1 MTRLA
6 RSIARV
12 LAGGL
17 LLGGSSRAQ
26 SPPQAHP
33 AAMVLARDVR
43 NGWGVCGGPGI
54 DASIDRYAAMLNRI
68 GTRDI
73 RAQLVMGGRSSALRW
88 RDLRLAME
96 RAAMSSPTPRFTALV
111 SAYLN
116 DLATTWLSQREA
128 LLDVAGTGM
137 LRAIEGPNEMN
148 NRIAGNGA
156 HGPDDVAD
164 KTDASRYP
172 ANYLA
177 WARAMHDFGQSNAGA
192 LRGVSIVA
200 PSIASG
206 LPADYARLPNVSSFV
221 AAGNVHFYAGG
232 GRQPNFSMSPNP
244 AVGSFDN
251 ILAWAKSA
259 EVPGGTVWMTE
270 TGASTSGNYA
280 RDGVSQAKYI
290 ANQMFD
296 YFAAGGRRM
305 FLYNLVDSSD
315 GSNDAEAN
323 FGLFHHDGSPKPA
336 ALMLEALKDLVS
348 LNRYDDPRN
357 VNDTAPFQPGFQ
369 AKNLTVSWPGAPA
382 GLSPHVLV
390 MAKSDRS
397 SIIAVYD
404 ESPIDDGNGHSLTPP
419 ASQVTLDFG
428 SEQVFSVHDPLG
440 RTPLVGTTPGGGR
453 FSRAVTLTL
462 ETRGYPL
469 LVELKPPS

>member
-1 MTRLA
+1 ML
-6 RSIARV
+6 V
-12 LAGGL
+12 CGM
-17 LLGGSSRAQ
+17 LLGQPSGAQ
-26 SPPQAHP
+26 SMPQPRP

-54 DASIDRYAAMLNRI
+54 DASIDTYAAMLNRI

-73 RAQLVMGGRSSALRW
+73 RAQLVINGRSSALRW
-88 RDLRLAME
+88 RELRLAME
-96 RAAMSSPTPRFTALV
+96 RTGMSSPMPRFTALV

-156 HGPDDVAD
+156 HGPDDSAD
-164 KTDASRYP
+164 RTDASRYP

-177 WARAMHDFGQSNAGA
+177 WARAMHDFKQSNAA
-192 LRGVSIVA
+192 PLRGVSVVA

-206 LPADYARLPNVSSFV
+206 LPADYARLPNVSGLV

-232 GRQPNFSMSPNP
+232 GRQPDFSIPPNP

-251 ILAWAKSA
+251 ILAWARSA
-259 EVPGGTVWMTE
+259 EVPSGTVWLTE

-305 FLYNLVDSSD
+305 FLYNLLDSSD
-315 GSNDAEAN
+315 ASDDAEAN
-323 FGLFHHDGSPKPA
+323 FGLFHHNGSPKPA
-336 ALMLEALKDLVS
+336 ALMLEALKDLLS
-348 LNRYDDPRN
+348 LSRYDEPRN
-357 VNDTAPFQPGFQ
+357 ATDTAPFQPGFD
-369 AKNLTVSWPGAPA
+369 AKDLTVSWPGAPA
-382 GLSPHVLV
+382 GLAPHVLI

-404 ESPIDDGNGHSLTPP
+404 ESAIDDGNGHSLAPP
-419 ASQVTLDFG
+419 ATQVTLDFG
-428 SEQVFSVHDPLG
+428 SMQTFSVHDLLG
-440 RTPLVGTTPGGGR
+440 RTPLMGTTPDGGR
-453 FSRAVTLTL
+453 FSRADTLTL

-469 LVELKPPS
+469 LVELKPPG